1 MISDTVQLRGRIIN
15 NGYNDVVVLEN
26 PGYVDA
32 FIGISIDNRAVY
44 DFNKMVACLMESDD
58 MTEEEAV
65 EFIEDKTIRSLP
77 YYDDAPIIVR
87 PLDI

>member
-1 MISDTVQLRGRIIN
+1 MISDTAQLKERIID
-15 NGYNDVVVLEN
+15 NGYNDVVIFEN

-44 DFNKMVACLMESDD
+44 DFNRMVACLMESDD

-65 EFIEDKTIRSLP
+65 EFIEYNTVRSLP

>member
-1 MISDTVQLRGRIIN
+1 MIGDTVQLRERIIN
-15 NGYNDVVVLEN
+15 NGYNDVVIFEN

-58 MTEEEAV
+58 MTEEEAM
-65 EFIEDKTIRSLP
+65 EFIEYNTIRSLP